1 MTVKIFKLLTGEEVI
16 GSEEVQERG
25 SRLLDSVTLKNPA
38 VILMRQTEDGRFTV
52 ALAPYMAY
60 AEFGTVII
68 YRTAIAADCEPDVK
82 MVNEYNRIYGSGIE
96 IANTM
101 PKPNIQLS

>member
-16 GSEEVQERG
+16 GSEETQDR
-25 SRLLDSVTLKNPA
+25 DSITLKNPA

-82 MVNEYNRIYGSGIE
+82 MVNEYSRIYGSGIE

-101 PKPNIQLS
+101 PNIQLT

>member
-16 GSEEVQERG
+16 GSEETQDR
-25 SRLLDSVTLKNPA
+25 DSITLKNPA

-82 MVNEYNRIYGSGIE
+82 MVNEYSRIYGSGIE

-101 PKPNIQLS
+101 PSIQLS

>member
-16 GSEEVQERG
+16 GSE
-25 SRLLDSVTLKNPA
+25 DSSDATGIILKNPA
-38 VILMRQTEDGRFTV
+38 VILMRQTPDGKFSV

-60 AEFGTVII
+60 AEFGKVFV
-68 YRTAIAADCEPDVK
+68 YKTAIAADCEPDVQ

-101 PKPNIQLS
+101 PTPSIQLS

>member
-16 GSEEVQERG
+16 GSEEKQDRE
-25 SRLLDSVTLKNPA
+25 SITLKNPA

-82 MVNEYNRIYGSGIE
+82 MVNEYSRIYGSGIE

-101 PKPNIQLS
+101 PNIQLS

>member
-16 GSEEVQERG
+16 GSEEAQDR
-25 SRLLDSVTLKNPA
+25 DSITLKNPA

-82 MVNEYNRIYGSGIE
+82 MVNEYSRIYGSGIE

-101 PKPNIQLS
+101 PNIQLT

>member
-16 GSEEVQERG
+16 GTEEAQ
-25 SRLLDSVTLKNPA
+25 DSDSITLKNPA
-38 VILMRQTEDGRFTV
+38 VILMRQTQDGKFTV

-68 YRTAIAADCEPDVK
+68 YRTAIAADCEPDVQ
-82 MVNEYNRIYGSGIE
+82 MVNEYSRIYGSGIE

-101 PKPNIQLS
+101 PSIQLS

>member
-1 MTVKIFKLLTGEEVI
+1 MTVKIFKLLTGEEII
-16 GSEEVQERG
+16 GSEEKQDRE
-25 SRLLDSVTLKNPA
+25 SITLKNPA

-82 MVNEYNRIYGSGIE
+82 MVNEYSRIYGSGIE

-101 PKPNIQLS
+101 PNIQLS

>member
-16 GSEEVQERG
+16 GSEETQDR
-25 SRLLDSVTLKNPA
+25 DSITLKNPA

-82 MVNEYNRIYGSGIE
+82 MVNEYSRIYGSGIE

-101 PKPNIQLS
+101 PNIQLS

>member
-16 GSEEVQERG
+16 GSEE
-25 SRLLDSVTLKNPA
+25 SSSSDSITLKNPA

-68 YRTAIAADCEPDVK
+68 YKTAIAADCEPDVK
-82 MVNEYNRIYGSGIE
+82 MVNEYSRIYGSGIE

-101 PKPNIQLS
+101 PNIQLS